1 MSTVRGTTLNDF
13 SSRTTITSVENP
25 DFEIWL
31 ELNSPYEFSTA
42 YSANNR
48 TDSLHHKLLSYR
60 QNRNDAKIYSGVQVA
75 ILTLVQKFKR
85 GKHPCTYYSNWILG
99 LQIMTTSQ
107 LSQLI
112 VLVGAVLRCLPG
124 QQSYHL
130 RQMSIDCLF
139 TTLHTGYLSTQQACV
154 GVIIIVPIRLP
165 I

>member
-1 MSTVRGTTLNDF
+1 MSNRSEDNFERFLF
-13 SSRTTITSVENP
+13 RTTITSVENP

-60 QNRNDAKIYSGVQVA
+60 QNRNDTKIYSGVQVA
-75 ILTLVQKFKR
+75 ILTLVRKFKR

-112 VLVGAVLRCLPG
+112 VLVGAVLRCLSG
-124 QQSYHL
+124 QQSYCAKC
-130 RQMSIDCLF
+130 QSIAFSQHF
-139 TTLHTGYLSTQQACV
+139 TQDTCPHHKHASAWL
-154 GVIIIVPIRLP
+154 
-165 I
+165 